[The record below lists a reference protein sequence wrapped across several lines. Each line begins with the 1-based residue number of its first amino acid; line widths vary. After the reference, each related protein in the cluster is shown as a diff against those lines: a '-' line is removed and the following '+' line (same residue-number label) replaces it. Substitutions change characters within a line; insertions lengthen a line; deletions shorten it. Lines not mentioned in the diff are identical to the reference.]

1 MKKVKKNILIIYRP
15 YYMLLGGFLYMD
27 NILTK
32 YLYTYYDEIE
42 SKEFYRAIFPK
53 GELQEKGVYEKGKYN
68 AIVVEVT
75 KEKKKNGKDRILRH
89 TVTDDLDKID
99 EVVTRDNFC
108 LMSPIS
114 YIDKE
119 RKSDNA
125 RVLYALT
132 IDLDGL
138 IIKNGDDPFGLR
150 TLFHQIE
157 NINRIPMPTYIVSS
171 GTGLHLYYVFEKPIM
186 LFPNVVKQL
195 QNYKRELTRIIWQ
208 GYITEFDDN
217 VQYES
222 LFQGFRVVGTI
233 TKKGERARAFETGKP
248 VTMEYMNEFVDD
260 EFKTDDF
267 VYKSNLTLSQA
278 KEKYQDWYE
287 KRIVKKQPKG
297 TWICKR
303 DLYEWWKKRMLKEAK
318 TGHRYYCLMML
329 AVYARKSGI
338 EQKELESDAFT
349 LMEILDALP
358 ASEDN
363 PFTEKDVIDALQAY
377 DDRYMTYPIN
387 SISYLTDIHIEKNK
401 RNYQKQ
407 KYHLEEARAIRD
419 IRMKR
424 QGKKWT
430 DGNGRPKGTTKEQ
443 IVKAWRLSNPN
454 GKKADCIRETGLT
467 KPTIYKWWN
476 S

>member
-1 MKKVKKNILIIYRP
+1 
-15 YYMLLGGFLYMD
+15 MD
-27 NILTK
+27 NILTR

-42 SKEFYRAIFPK
+42 PKDFYRAIFSK

-89 TVTDDLDKID
+89 TITDDLDKID
-99 EVVTRDNFC
+99 EIVKRDNFC

-114 YIDKE
+114 YVGKE

-125 RVLYALT
+125 RALYALT
-132 IDLDGL
+132 IDLDGV

-157 NINRIPMPTYIVSS
+157 NIERIPMPTYIVSS

-195 QNYKRELTRIIWQ
+195 QKYKRELTRIVWQ
-208 GYITEFDDN
+208 GYITKLDDS

-248 VTMEYMNEFVDD
+248 VTMEYMNQFVDD

-267 VYKSNLTLSQA
+267 VYKSNLTLEKA
-278 KEKYQDWYE
+278 KEKYPNWYE

-338 EQKELESDAFT
+338 EQEELENDAFT
-349 LMEILDALP
+349 LMEVLDSLP

-387 SISYLTDIHIEKNK
+387 SISYLTDIRIEKNK
-401 RNYQKQ
+401 RNYRKQ
-407 KYHLEEARAIRD
+407 EVHLKRARLVQSLDYPEGEWRNKD
-419 IRMKR
+419 
-424 QGKKWT
+424 
-430 DGNGRPKGTTKEQ
+430 GRPKKEQ
-443 IVKAWRLSNPN
+443 IVKEYRKNNPN
-454 GKKADCIRETGLT
+454 AKKSQCIKDTGLSKMT
-467 KPTIYKWWN
+467 VYKWWD

>member
-1 MKKVKKNILIIYRP
+1 
-15 YYMLLGGFLYMD
+15 MD

-42 SKEFYRAIFPK
+42 PREFYREIFK
-53 GELQEKGVYEKGKYN
+53 EGELQKKGVYEKGKYN
-68 AIVVEVT
+68 GIIVEVT
-75 KEKKKNGKDRILRH
+75 KEKLQDGRNKILRH

-99 EVVTRDNFC
+99 EVTERDNFC

-114 YIDKE
+114 YIGKT
-119 RKSDNA
+119 RNSDNA
-125 RVLYALT
+125 RALYALT

-138 IIKNGDDPFGLR
+138 IIKNGDDPTGLK

-157 NINRIPMPTYIVSS
+157 NIDRIPMPTYIVSS

-195 QNYKRELTRIIWQ
+195 QVYKRELTRIVWQ
-208 GYITEFDDN
+208 GYITKLEDN

-222 LFQGFRVVGTI
+222 LFQGFRVVGTV
-233 TKKGERARAFETGKP
+233 TKKGERARAFQTGNR
-248 VTMEYMNEFVDD
+248 VTMEYMNEFVRD

-267 VYKSNLTLSQA
+267 VYKSNLTLKQA
-278 KEKYQDWYE
+278 KEKYSDWYE
-287 KRIVKKQPKG
+287 KRIVKKLPKG
-297 TWICKR
+297 TWICKKAVY
-303 DLYEWWKKRMLKEAK
+303 DWWKDRIENEAK
-318 TGHRYYCLMML
+318 TGHRYYCMMML

-338 EQKELESDAFT
+338 ELEELEKDAFMF
-349 LMEILDALP
+349 MEKFDKLP
-358 ASEDN
+358 SSEDN

-407 KYHLEEARAIRD
+407 VYHLEEARAIRD

-430 DGNGRPKGTTKEQ
+430 DGNGRPKGSGTKEQ
-443 IVKAWRLSNPN
+443 IVKEWRLSNPN
-454 GKKADCIRETGLT
+454 GKKAECIRATGLDKKT
-467 KPTIYKWWN
+467 VYKWW
-476 S
+476 

>member
-1 MKKVKKNILIIYRP
+1 
-15 YYMLLGGFLYMD
+15 MD
-27 NILTK
+27 NILTR
-32 YLYTYYDEIE
+32 YLYIYYDEIE
-42 SKEFYRAIFPK
+42 PKDFYRAIFSK

-89 TVTDDLDKID
+89 TITDDLDKID
-99 EVVTRDNFC
+99 EIVKRDNFC

-114 YIDKE
+114 YVGKE

-125 RVLYALT
+125 RALYALT
-132 IDLDGL
+132 IDLDGV

-157 NINRIPMPTYIVSS
+157 NIERIPMPTYIVSS

-195 QNYKRELTRIIWQ
+195 QKYKRELTRIVWQ
-208 GYITEFDDN
+208 GYITKLDDS

-248 VTMEYMNEFVDD
+248 VTMEYMNQFVDD

-267 VYKSNLTLSQA
+267 VYKSNLTLEKA
-278 KEKYQDWYE
+278 KEKYPNWYE

-338 EQKELESDAFT
+338 EQEELENDAFT
-349 LMEILDALP
+349 LMEVLDSLP

-387 SISYLTDIHIEKNK
+387 SISYLTDIRIEKNK
-401 RNYQKQ
+401 RNYRKQ
-407 KYHLEEARAIRD
+407 EVHLKRARLVQSLDYPEGEWRNKD
-419 IRMKR
+419 
-424 QGKKWT
+424 
-430 DGNGRPKGTTKEQ
+430 GRPKKEQ
-443 IVKAWRLSNPN
+443 IVKEYRKNNPN
-454 GKKADCIRETGLT
+454 AKKSQCIKDTGLSKMT
-467 KPTIYKWWN
+467 VYKWWD

>member
-1 MKKVKKNILIIYRP
+1 MN
-15 YYMLLGGFLYMD
+15 

-32 YLYTYYDEIE
+32 YLYTYYDELE
-42 SKEFYRAIFPK
+42 PKEFYREIFRE
-53 GELQEKGVYEKGKYN
+53 GELQEKGVYDKGKYN
-68 AIVVEVT
+68 GIIVEVT
-75 KEKKKNGKDRILRH
+75 KDKLHDGRNKILRH
-89 TVTDDLDKID
+89 TLTDDLDKID
-99 EVVTRDNFC
+99 EVIGRDNFC

-114 YIDKE
+114 YIGKT
-119 RKSDNA
+119 RNSDNA
-125 RVLYALT
+125 RALYALT
-132 IDLDGL
+132 IDLDGV
-138 IIKNGDDPFGLR
+138 IIKNGYDPTGLK

-157 NINRIPMPTYIVSS
+157 NLGRIPMPTYIVSS

-195 QNYKRELTRIIWQ
+195 QIYKRELTRIVWQ
-208 GYITEFDDN
+208 GYITKLEDN

-233 TKKGERARAFETGKP
+233 TKKGERARVFQTGKR
-248 VTMEYMNEFVDD
+248 VIMEYMNEFVRD

-267 VYKSNLTLSQA
+267 VYKSNLTLEQA
-278 KEKYQDWYE
+278 KEKYPNWYE
-287 KRIVKKQPKG
+287 KRIVNKQVKG

-303 DLYEWWKKRMLKEAK
+303 ALYDWWKDRIENEAK
-318 TGHRYYCLMML
+318 TGHRYYCMMML

-338 EQKELESDAFT
+338 EREELEKDAFIF
-349 LMEILDALP
+349 MDKFDKLP

-387 SISYLTDIHIEKNK
+387 SIAYLTDIHIEKNK

-407 KYHLEEARAIRD
+407 EWHLED
-419 IRMKR
+419 IRSKKSNMKR
-424 QGKKWT
+424 RGQPFK
-430 DGNGRPKGTTKEQ
+430 NPEGRPKGITKEQ
-443 IVKAWRLSNPN
+443 VVKEWRLFNPK
-454 GKKADCIRETGLT
+454 GKKAECIRDTGLS
-467 KPTIYKWWN
+467 KPTVYKWWD

>member
-1 MKKVKKNILIIYRP
+1 MIIYRP
-15 YYMLLGGFLYMD
+15 YYIHLGGFLYME

-32 YLYTYYDEIE
+32 YLYTYYDELE
-42 SKEFYRAIFPK
+42 PKEFYRSIFPK

-89 TVTDDLDKID
+89 TITDDLEKID
-99 EVVTRDNFC
+99 GIVERDNFC

-114 YIDKE
+114 YVGKE
-119 RKSDNA
+119 RRSDNA

-132 IDLDGL
+132 IDLDGV
-138 IIKNGDDPFGLR
+138 IIKNGNDPFGLR

-186 LFPNVVKQL
+186 LFPNVIKQL
-195 QNYKRELTRIIWQ
+195 QKYKRELTRIVWQ
-208 GYITEFDDN
+208 GYITEFEDN

-233 TKKGERARAFETGKP
+233 TKKGERARAFETGKR
-248 VTMEYMNEFVDD
+248 VDMEYMNQFVDE

-267 VYKSNLTLSQA
+267 VYKSNLTLAKA
-278 KEKYQDWYE
+278 KEKYPDWYE

-297 TWICKR
+297 TWVCKR
-303 DLYEWWKKRMLKEAK
+303 NLYEWWKKRMLQEAK

-338 EQKELESDAFT
+338 EQEELENDAFT
-349 LMEILDALP
+349 LMEILDTLP
-358 ASEDN
+358 ADKDN

-377 DDRYMTYPIN
+377 DDRYITYPIN

-401 RNYQKQ
+401 RNYRKQ
-407 KYHLEEARAIRD
+407 KEHIIVMNTMKMLKKQLGEEV
-419 IRMKR
+419 KE
-424 QGKKWT
+424 
-430 DGNGRPKGTTKEQ
+430 GRPKGSTKEK
-443 IVKAWRLSNPN
+443 IVKEYRKNNPN
-454 GKKADCIRETGLT
+454 ARKCDCIKATGLDKKT
-467 KPTIYKWWN
+467 VYKWWDN
-476 S
+476 

>member
-1 MKKVKKNILIIYRP
+1 
-15 YYMLLGGFLYMD
+15 MD
-27 NILTK
+27 NILTR

-42 SKEFYRAIFPK
+42 PKEFYRAIFPK

-89 TVTDDLDKID
+89 TITDDLDKID
-99 EVVTRDNFC
+99 EIVERDNFC

-114 YIDKE
+114 YIGKE

-138 IIKNGDDPFGLR
+138 IVKNGDDPFGLR

-157 NINRIPMPTYIVSS
+157 NIERIPMPTYIVSS
-171 GTGLHLYYVFEKPIM
+171 GTGVHLYYVFEKPIM

-195 QNYKRELTRIIWQ
+195 QKYKRELTRIIWQ
-208 GYITEFDDN
+208 GYITKLDDS

-233 TKKGERARAFETGKP
+233 TKKGERARAFETGKR
-248 VTMEYMNEFVDD
+248 VTMEYMNEFVID

-267 VYKSNLTLSQA
+267 VYKSNLTLAKA
-278 KEKYQDWYE
+278 KEKYPDWYE
-287 KRIVKKQPKG
+287 KRIVKRKPKG

-303 DLYEWWKKRMLKEAK
+303 DLYEWWKKRMFQEAK

-338 EQKELESDAFT
+338 EQEELENDAFT
-349 LMEILDALP
+349 LMEVLDALP

-387 SISYLTDIHIEKNK
+387 SISYLTDIRIEKNK
-401 RNYQKQ
+401 RNYRKQ
-407 KYHLEEARAIRD
+407 EVHLKRARLVQSLDYPNGEWRNKD
-419 IRMKR
+419 
-424 QGKKWT
+424 
-430 DGNGRPKGTTKEQ
+430 GRPSKEQ
-443 IVKAWRLSNPN
+443 IVKEYRKNNPN
-454 GKKADCIRETGLT
+454 AKKSQCIKDTGLSKMT
-467 KPTIYKWWN
+467 VYKWWDN
-476 S
+476 